1 MQKLYILIT
10 LIVISLLAMAF
21 NNHMPLA
28 SFKIPVTDTIT
39 VKVLVYDSK
48 DGVLQM
54 TLRNVKTVASMYNET
69 P

>member
-1 MQKLYILIT
+1 MQKLYIFIT
-10 LIVISLLAMAF
+10 IIVISLLAMAF
-21 NNHMPLA
+21 DSHMPLA

-54 TLRNVKTVASMYNET
+54 TLRNVKTVLSTYNEA